1 MARNIIKSNTA
12 IVATQDSTTAWSYNQ
27 EDLVIFKLAQNFEY
41 SISFPN
47 QSAKQ
52 LGAQSFAYQ
61 EMISQP
67 DVSLNLS
74 YIPEPNFSNEE
85 RGRFLNST
93 SDWTDGFKN
102 LFDSP
107 EGADSNNFYVLVEE
121 NQGVDFLDTVDFAVW
136 LNLSG
141 VDAIAFGNCYPTSYN
156 LNYAV
161 GTLPVVSTRH
171 ICSNI
176 VFDHLTGN
184 SMGSP
189 AINLTGGN
197 NDGAG
202 RINFEFQKDLSTAA
216 LEKTPPVVNP
226 TDPNSS
232 ITLQNL
238 QVGGQNISGVHFV
251 QSVDMVVDLPRV
263 SDYGLGSDF
272 AYGRKPQFPAQGSF
286 NVASLVSGFD
296 NGAITGVLNNNE
308 DYSFELVLASGSLK
322 MAYQVEGA
330 KLDSVSYT
338 MPVNNWM
345 TFSAAF
351 SFEVTQTKGLKLSG
365 TYY

>member
-1 MARNIIKSNTA
+1 MARNIIKSNNA
-12 IVATQDSTTAWSYNQ
+12 IVATQDSTAAWSYNQ

-85 RGRFLNST
+85 RGRFLNSN
-93 SDWTDGFKN
+93 SDWTAGFKN

-107 EGADSNNFYVLVEE
+107 EGADSNNFYVLIEE
-121 NQGVDFLDTVDFAVW
+121 NQGVDFLDSVDFAVW
-136 LNLSG
+136 LNLAG
-141 VDAIAFGNCYPTSYN
+141 ADAIAFGNCYPTSYN
-156 LNYAV
+156 LNYTV
-161 GTLPVVSTRH
+161 GTLPVVSTSH
-171 ICSNI
+171 ICSNV
-176 VFDHLTGN
+176 VFDPLTGK
-184 SMGSP
+184 SMESP

-226 TDPNSS
+226 TDSNSS
-232 ITLQNL
+232 ITLENL
-238 QVGGQNISGVHFV
+238 QVGGQTLSGTHLV
-251 QSVDMVVDLPRV
+251 QSVDMGVTLSRV
-263 SDYGLGSDF
+263 SSYGLGNDY
-272 AYGRKPQFPAQGSF
+272 AYDRKAQFPAQGSF
-286 NVASLVSGFD
+286 NVSSLVSGMES
-296 NGAITGVLNNNE
+296 GSMTGVLNNNE

-322 MAYQVEGA
+322 MAYQIEGA
-330 KLDSVSYT
+330 KLTSMSYT

-345 TFSAAF
+345 SFDASF
-351 SFEVTQTKGLKLSG
+351 DFEVTQTKGLKVSG